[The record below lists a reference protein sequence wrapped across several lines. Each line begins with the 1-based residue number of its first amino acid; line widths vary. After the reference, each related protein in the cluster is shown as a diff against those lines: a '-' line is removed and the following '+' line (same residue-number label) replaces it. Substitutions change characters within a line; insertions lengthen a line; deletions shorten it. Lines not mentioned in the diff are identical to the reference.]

1 LTLSGGHAAPERRAF
16 DRMSLGAALVPD
28 LDAWTSTDRQ
38 ALVAIMRAKGGSA
51 EMDYARRLD
60 RHQRLRR
67 SLETLARR

>member
-1 LTLSGGHAAPERRAF
+1 
-16 DRMSLGAALVPD
+16 MSLVAALVPD
-28 LDAWTSTDRQ
+28 LDAWSTTDRR
-38 ALVAIMRAKGGSA
+38 ALAAIMRAKGGGT